1 MVWGVTVAAT
11 IALFILH
18 AKLASQ
24 LDFLARQVAAD
35 NFYDWHRA
43 YLWTASIQWL
53 AGTALLVALHSV
65 VRLTTSS
72 ARADPG

>member
-1 MVWGVTVAAT
+1 
-11 IALFILH
+11 LFVLH

-24 LDFLARQVAAD
+24 LDFSARQVATD

-43 YLWTASIQWL
+43 YLWVASIQWL

-65 VRLTTSS
+65 VCPTTPSNP
-72 ARADPG
+72 ADLG